1 MIIVDYKFMKKFLKK
16 RWYLF
21 VAVIIIGGFF
31 VSRALS
37 ANKTDPNKD
46 IPYTVTRQNL
56 KETLSLSGKID
67 AEEKANLK
75 FQTSGRLVWVG
86 VKEGDRV
93 NKYQALASL
102 DQREVRAQLD
112 KYLNT
117 YMDTRWDFEQTKD
130 DNKNKIVTDAVK
142 RVLEK
147 SQFDLNNSVLDVE
160 MRNLSVEFSNL
171 WTPIEGIVTKV
182 ETPVA
187 GVNITPATSQ
197 FEVINPKSIYFSALA
212 DQDDVGRVKEQLRGE
227 VVLDAFTESTVSAVV
242 KSVAY
247 TPKSGESGTVYEV
260 KIALNETSL
269 PIRIGMTG
277 DVTFIVRQKQNA
289 LSVPLTNVK
298 SENGKKYV
306 MKKTGDTKVK
316 TFLVLGDEYD
326 DMVVVKKGLA
336 EGEIIY

>member
-1 MIIVDYKFMKKFLKK
+1 MKKFLKK

-46 IPYTVTRQNL
+46 IPYIVTKQDL

-67 AEEKANLK
+67 AEEKAVLR

-93 NKYQALASL
+93 NKYQTLASL

-130 DNKNKIVTDAVK
+130 DNKDKIVTTAVR

-182 ETPVA
+182 ETPVS

-197 FEVINPKSIYFSALA
+197 FEVINPKSIFFSALA
-212 DQDDVGRVKEQLRGE
+212 DQDDVGRVSEQLSGE
-227 VVLDAFTESTVSAVV
+227 VVLDAFTESAISAVV

-260 KIALNETSL
+260 KITLNETSI

-277 DVTFIVRQKQNA
+277 DVTFTVRQKQNA
-289 LSVPLTNVK
+289 LSVPLANVK

-306 MKKTGDTKVK
+306 MKKSGDAKVK
-316 TFLVLGDEYD
+316 TFIVLGHEYD
-326 DMVVVKKGLA
+326 DMVVVKKGLL
-336 EGEIIY
+336 ENDVIY